1 MFGDG
6 SLAGEHDIVIMG
18 LLTAIGYILTIGIP
32 LFFLLR
38 FAPATTT
45 AFRSEWPKGG
55 EWR

>member
-32 LFFLLR
+32 LFSSC
-38 FAPATTT
+38 ASCSTTTT